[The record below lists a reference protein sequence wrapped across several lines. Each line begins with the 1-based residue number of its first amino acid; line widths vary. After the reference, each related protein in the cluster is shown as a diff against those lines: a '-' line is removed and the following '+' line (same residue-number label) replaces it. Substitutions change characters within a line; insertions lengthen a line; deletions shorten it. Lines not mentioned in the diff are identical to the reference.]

1 MTGMLIVGL
10 VAAWL
15 IAADA
20 YLGRRRAEDELSSLR
35 RWAQHHDCHKEQ
47 WP

>member
-1 MTGMLIVGL
+1 MIGMLIVGL

-20 YLGRRRAEDELSSLR
+20 YLGRRRAEDELSRLR
-35 RWAQHHDCHKEQ
+35 RWCESHDCTKGQ